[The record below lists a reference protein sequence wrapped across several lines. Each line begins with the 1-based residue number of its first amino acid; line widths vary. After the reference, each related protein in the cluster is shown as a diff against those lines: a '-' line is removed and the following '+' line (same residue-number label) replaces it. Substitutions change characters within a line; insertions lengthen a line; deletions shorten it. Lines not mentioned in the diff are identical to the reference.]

1 MENNIQDQNNVSFE
15 DTKKAFAHLSD
26 DDLNFSITM
35 FQMMQSPA
43 LVKVGTALSKVALAA
58 HLPIS
63 GIVKST
69 VFRQFCGGVDMN
81 ESLLKVAELN
91 KFNVGSIL
99 DYAVEGAKDEQTFD
113 NTRDQIVS
121 VIRKAETTDGIPV
134 ASMKMTGIARF
145 EILEKVTSNDELD
158 EAEKAE
164 YKRAV
169 DRFETI
175 CKASHDTGIPIYV
188 DAEETWIQ
196 PAIDRLIESR
206 MRKYNTKKAIVFH
219 TLQMYRWDK
228 IKHLKTLMAES
239 KKDGWFLGVKF
250 VRGAYL
256 EKENQRAKD
265 MGYKT
270 FMQPNKEATDHDF
283 DLAIKLMVENIDH
296 CEICNG
302 THNVVSSMKLV
313 NLMREHGLK
322 NDDKRIFFSQ
332 LKGMSDTISFNL
344 AEAGY
349 NVSKYLPYGPVKAT
363 IPYLTRRAEENT
375 AIAGQMGKEL
385 DDLLKE
391 RERRRNLKK

>member
-1 MENNIQDQNNVSFE
+1 MANNNQDQKMVSFD
-15 DTKKAFAHLSD
+15 DTQKAFSHLSD

-69 VFRQFCGGVDMN
+69 VFRQFCGGVDME
-81 ESLLKVAELN
+81 ESLQKVAQLN
-91 KFNVGSIL
+91 EFNVGSIL

-113 NTRDQIVS
+113 STRDQIVN

-134 ASMKMTGIARF
+134 ASMKMTGVIRF
-145 EILEKVTSNDELD
+145 ELLEKVTANTELD

-169 DRFETI
+169 DRFEDI
-175 CKASHDTGIPIYV
+175 CKASYDTGIPIYV

-228 IKHLKTLMAES
+228 IKHLEKLIEES
-239 KKDGWFLGVKF
+239 KKEGFYLGIKF

-256 EKENQRAKD
+256 EKENKRALD

-270 FMQPNKEATDHDF
+270 LIQPTKPATDHDF
-283 DLAIKLMVENIDH
+283 DLAIQLMVENIDH

-313 NLMREHGLK
+313 NLMRKHGLE
-322 NDDKRIFFSQ
+322 NGDKRIFFSQ

-385 DDLLKE
+385 ADLVTERDRRKKLK
-391 RERRRNLKK
+391 